1 LGSPIS
7 RWPFARKGR
16 ILHAAQPP
24 EPRVSE
30 STFSYDAVAYPSLP
44 LPQTHPG
51 RLAAIAR
58 LHGVPAA
65 SPTRCRLL
73 EVGCGDGSNLFPL
86 ALAYPDST
94 FVGIDLS
101 AAAIGRGRELLG
113 RVGLP
118 NLTLEAADLTKWEP
132 GPEGFDFVVAH
143 GFYSW
148 VPPFVRDALLAVC
161 RDRLRPAGLAYISY
175 NALPGCHIRRM
186 VWEMLRF
193 HVREITDPEPRL
205 QQAVAMLELLAHGAI
220 GTGLYPELIRQE
232 ARKLAKDE
240 DHAVLYHDD
249 LSDINDPMMV
259 TEFVAHAGRFGLQ
272 FLGES
277 DYFEMTTDLL
287 PTASANLLRGL
298 AERDVVLKEQY
309 FDFLKGRR
317 FRQTILCRADAS
329 VRREPD
335 PAAVF
340 GLAAVGEAVPDPDP
354 PDLTLGVPVKFR
366 TAAGASMTTDHPVAK
381 AALADL
387 RAAFPAARPF
397 PELLADAVRRAG
409 RTGDANEA
417 EDRNGLAKL
426 LLGSYRVGLLEL
438 HLDPPRFARAA
449 GARPKLSPL
458 ARVQLDTDAVALTS
472 LRPSIVRMENP
483 ISRELLRLLDGT
495 RDRAAILTDLADRAA
510 GDPQFTPPNESPR
523 SAAWW
528 RDQLAPQIEPGLAMA
543 AKTALLMDG

>member
-1 LGSPIS
+1 M
-7 RWPFARKGR
+7 
-16 ILHAAQPP
+16 
-24 EPRVSE
+24 SE
-30 STFSYDAVAYPSLP
+30 ATFSYDAVAYPSLP

-65 SPTRCRLL
+65 SPTRCRFL

-101 AAAIGRGRELLG
+101 AAAIGRGRELLN
-113 RVGLP
+113 RLGLP

-132 GPEGFDFVVAH
+132 GPDRFDFVVAH

-161 RDRLRPAGLAYISY
+161 RDRLRPGGLAYISY

-193 HVREITDPEPRL
+193 HVRDITEPEARL
-205 QQAVAMLELLAHGAI
+205 QQAVAMLQLLEHGVT
-220 GTGLYPELIRQE
+220 GTGLYAELIRQE
-232 ARKLAKDE
+232 ARKLAKESDR
-240 DHAVLYHDD
+240 AVLYHDD
-249 LSDINDPMMV
+249 LSDINDPLTV
-259 TEFVAHAGRFGLQ
+259 TEFVAHAGRFKLQ

-277 DYFEMTTDLL
+277 DYFEMTSDLM
-287 PTASANLLRGL
+287 PSATAGLLRGL

-317 FRQTILCRADAS
+317 FRQTILCRADAPI
-329 VRREPD
+329 RREPD
-335 PAAVF
+335 PATVF
-340 GLAAVGEAVPDPDP
+340 DFAAVGDAIPDPDP
-354 PDLTLGVPVKFR
+354 PDLTLGVPAKFR
-366 TAAGASMTTDHPVAK
+366 TASGASMTSDHPVAK
-381 AALADL
+381 AALTEL
-387 RAAFPAARPF
+387 RAAFPAPRSF
-397 PELLADAVRRAG
+397 SELFVDAVRRVG
-409 RTGDANEA
+409 SANEA
-417 EDRNGLAKL
+417 EDRQGLAKL
-426 LLGSYRVGLLEL
+426 LLGGYRVGLLEL

-458 ARVQLDTDAVALTS
+458 ARVQLDAGAEALTS

-495 RDRAAILTDLADRAA
+495 RDRAAVLIDLAERAA
-510 GDPQFTPPNESPR
+510 ADRRFTPPNESPR
-523 SAAWW
+523 PATWW

-543 AKTALLMDG
+543 AKMALLVEA